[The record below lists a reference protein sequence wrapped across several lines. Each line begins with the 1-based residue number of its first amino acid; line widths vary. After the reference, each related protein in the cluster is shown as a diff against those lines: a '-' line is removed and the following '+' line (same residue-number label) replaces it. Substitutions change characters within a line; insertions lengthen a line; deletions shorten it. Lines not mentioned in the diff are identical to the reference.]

1 MPSTSGASYY
11 AAIEY
16 GFYRMWGFSMVQ
28 IHCDNEFQAAM
39 DPIAALQSPPIQT
52 LKSMFPEAE
61 QSNNVIKEQ
70 VP

>member
-1 MPSTSGASYY
+1 
-11 AAIEY
+11 
-16 GFYRMWGFSMVQ
+16 MVE
-28 IHCDNEFQAAM
+28 IHCDNELQAAM

-70 VP
+70 IP